1 MGIMFLATLKD
12 LSVAY
17 QRGVVLKTK
26 EKLFNIVYLAGLFKH
41 LSGVFKFQPFSWSVV

>member
-1 MGIMFLATLKD
+1 MFFSLKD
-12 LSVAY
+12 GYNAFHTIMQNLSVAY

-41 LSGVFKFQPFSWSVV
+41 LSGVF